1 MTLFNLSPPM
11 LEAYQPGSKNYLT
24 RNTKMISKGVRGSS
38 LGRIVYRCL
47 VTAPPFSAVL
57 TNSSPQ
63 DVDAKQLDRPKT
75 ISWSDPYR
83 VKIDWRRKKIGPSL
97 NPPQICC
104 CHRTLVELSGLL
116 SVSDVPE
123 SNKRPFSIEFDVQLS
138 RFRKVLFKSQRPW
151 KVRTEKLGT
160 IRSVWT

>member
-38 LGRIVYRCL
+38 LGRKLYRCL

-63 DVDAKQLDRPKT
+63 DVDAKQLDRSAQDDLLIRSLSGKN
-75 ISWSDPYR
+75 R
-83 VKIDWRRKKIGPSL
+83 LEKKKIGPSL

-104 CHRTLVELSGLL
+104 CHRTLVELSELL

-160 IRSVWT
+160 IRSV